1 MIKNSPPDKW
11 LDFPYSRMC
20 AHLTLCCAES
30 LSCVWLFVT
39 QWSAAHQAP
48 LFMGI
53 LQAGVLEWVAMLS
66 SRSSQLRDWTHV
78 LHIRV
83 VPRWRRNRTWRP
95 CIAYYRQILNS
106 LSQQGSP
113 WIVER
118 VAYHFSRGHF
128 TLSCKGNLWW
138 PLDSTVHKYSMNTSN
153 YNRLNY
159 EKDMWGRASCY
170 ITYSCQSM
178 TPWIMQMTL
187 P

>member
-1 MIKNSPPDKW
+1 MVGLSLLQNVCT
-11 LDFPYSRMC
+11 PYTVLC
-20 AHLTLCCAES
+20 WVTQLCLTLCDPMVCSPPGSSVHGDSPGRSTRVGCHA
-30 LSCVWLFVT
+30 LFQIFPT
-39 QWSAAHQAP
+39 QG
-48 LFMGI
+48 L
-53 LQAGVLEWVAMLS
+53 
-66 SRSSQLRDWTHV
+66 
-78 LHIRV
+78 
-83 VPRWRRNRTWRP
+83 NP